1 LKVAG
6 VLGRSVVDFF
16 RDDGLM
22 LAGSLSYFTVMA
34 LIPFC
39 IFLITLFGYFLG
51 HYPEFY
57 RFVLDKLAQSFPSAT
72 GEISRQIM
80 KLISFQGKGTWGL
93 ILYGLL
99 SYQVFASLERSLNAV
114 FRVKKKRHMFF
125 SVLVSFVVVTFVIVL
140 LVLSFAAASVIPLLN
155 AFKPYFPSAR
165 IGKLTGFLIQYVI
178 PFLLVL
184 FTVAMIYKMLPNIRV
199 RLSSAF
205 GGGLFTALFL
215 EIAKHFFTWY
225 VVSIAHLGRVY
236 GSLTAFIFFLLW
248 MFYSACI
255 FLTGAEI
262 VRSLNGPKKM
272 RGGI

>member
-1 LKVAG
+1 LRIPR

-34 LIPFC
+34 LIPLC
-39 IFLITLFGYFLG
+39 MFLITLFGYYLG

-57 RFVLDKLAQSFPSAT
+57 RFVLDKLVHFFPSAT
-72 GEISRQIM
+72 GQISEQIM
-80 KLISFQGKGTWGL
+80 KLTSFRGKGTWGL

-99 SYQVFASLERSLNAV
+99 SYQVFASLEKSLNAV

-125 SVLVSFVVVTFVIVL
+125 SVLASGVVVTGVIIL
-140 LVLSFAAASVIPLLN
+140 LLLSFAAASAIPLLN
-155 AFKPYFPSAR
+155 VFRPYLANVKIST
-165 IGKLTGFLIQYVI
+165 LTGFVIRFVI
-178 PFLLVL
+178 PFFLVL
-184 FTVAMIYKMLPNIRV
+184 VTVAMVYKLLPNARV

-205 GGGLFTALFL
+205 GGGLFTAFFL

-225 VVSIAHLGRVY
+225 VVSVAHLGRVY
-236 GSLTAFIFFLLW
+236 GSLTVFIFFLLW

-255 FLTGAEI
+255 FLIGGEI
-262 VRSLNGPKKM
+262 VRNLGGAKKI
-272 RGGI
+272 RGGT